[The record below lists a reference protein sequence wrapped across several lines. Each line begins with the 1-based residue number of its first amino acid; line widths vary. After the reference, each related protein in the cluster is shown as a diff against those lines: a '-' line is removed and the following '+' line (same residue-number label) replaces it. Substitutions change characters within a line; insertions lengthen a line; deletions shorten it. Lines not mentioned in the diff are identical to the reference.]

1 MKDRSMP
8 TRDHIAELRRR
19 LVWSAVAVFMTT
31 GAAFYFHEQILTLL
45 MEPAQGFAN
54 VPEGKPIYLDLT
66 EFIGVAMKTSLLV
79 GIAASLP
86 FVLFQLV
93 MFVAPGLNPT
103 ERRYLFVLLP
113 MSLIVFLAG
122 AAFGYRILF
131 PPAVNF
137 LLEFGSDIAT
147 PMPRIGTYVNL
158 MLSLLFW
165 MGLVFE
171 TPIVLF
177 FLSRIGVVTSEWLAK
192 RRRYALVVA
201 FLLGAIITPTF
212 DPINQTL
219 VAVPIMVLYEAG
231 VWLAKLGTRNR
242 LKALEKAR
250 QTST

>member
-1 MKDRSMP
+1 
-8 TRDHIAELRRR
+8 
-19 LVWSAVAVFMTT
+19 
-31 GAAFYFHEQILTLL
+31 
-45 MEPAQGFAN
+45 
-54 VPEGKPIYLDLT
+54 
-66 EFIGVAMKTSLLV
+66 
-79 GIAASLP
+79 
-86 FVLFQLV
+86 
-93 MFVAPGLNPT
+93 
-103 ERRYLFVLLP
+103 
-113 MSLIVFLAG
+113 
-122 AAFGYRILF
+122 
-131 PPAVNF
+131 
-137 LLEFGSDIAT
+137 
-147 PMPRIGTYVNL
+147 MPRIGTYVNL

-212 DPINQTL
+212 DPSNQTL